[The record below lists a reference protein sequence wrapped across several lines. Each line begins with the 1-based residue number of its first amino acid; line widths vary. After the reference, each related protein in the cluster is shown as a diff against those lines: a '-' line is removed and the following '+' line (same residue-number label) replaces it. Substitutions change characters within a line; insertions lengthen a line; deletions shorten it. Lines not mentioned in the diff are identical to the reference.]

1 MERPKNRQEWL
12 NAYNLIRSKKEELKF
27 EMAEKN
33 GLNINN
39 EDEEGLIETSVNA
52 YLIAYKKY
60 IDDNYPELDWVKAK
74 EYLDEVRQNYTSIG
88 SAGLLALQLTINPLL
103 IKFEKGDRSKD
114 LYDEIMSLE

>member
-1 MERPKNRQEWL
+1 MELPKNRQEWL

-60 IDDNYPELDWVKAK
+60 IDDNYPELDWTKAK
-74 EYLDEVRQNYTSIG
+74 EYLDEVRHNYTSIG
-88 SAGLLALQLTINPLL
+88 SAGLLAFQLTINPLL

-114 LYDEIMSLE
+114 LYDEIMDLS